1 MQDCHWS
8 ASDILKKVDDGDKSL
23 AGGMLQSEMNR
34 LSPDDFKRLANEMVT
49 LSKNDSNDSN
59 DVQLEFDDQ
68 NNVKSVSINDGYLWD
83 TVLARKGRLTPLS
96 ITAVLNGDCRLD

>member
-1 MQDCHWS
+1 
-8 ASDILKKVDDGDKSL
+8 
-23 AGGMLQSEMNR
+23 MLQSEMHR

-59 DVQLEFDDQ
+59 DVQLELDDK

-83 TVLARKGRLTPLS
+83 TVLARKGALTPLR